1 MGDSVRFELTEYT
14 DRQGVRRRANQLL
27 RPYLTILKFPSQESS
42 GFAMYHVGNG
52 DNVPME
58 LIFLANQQ
66 FAVYRLSTDGKIL
79 PASKRFPPLLEVT
92 TRMDGKPIAAKLSR
106 HNSCFQAVF
115 DVKAERPRG
124 SKPDFNAFLE
134 RKRRRQSQITDRS
147 SAGPRRSSGS
157 FSELSKQLTDR

>member
-1 MGDSVRFELTEYT
+1 MGLSEHDSLRFELTEYT

-27 RPYLTILKFPSQESS
+27 RPYLTILKFPSQESC

-115 DVKAERPRG
+115 DVKTE
-124 SKPDFNAFLE
+124 SKPRRDFNAFLE

-147 SAGPRRSSGS
+147 SAGP
-157 FSELSKQLTDR
+157 